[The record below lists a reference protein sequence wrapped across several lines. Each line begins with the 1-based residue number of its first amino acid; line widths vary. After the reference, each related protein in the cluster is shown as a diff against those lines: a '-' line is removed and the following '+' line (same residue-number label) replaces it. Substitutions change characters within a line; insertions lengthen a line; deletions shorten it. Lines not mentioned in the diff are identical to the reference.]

1 MAETVKMPIM
11 SHFSEMRRRFFRSV
25 IAIVVATAISFIFY
39 HQIFDFLLAPG
50 PEDMQLQAIE
60 VMENLS
66 AVFRVC
72 LTAGFIIAMPFI
84 VYQLF
89 AFLAPALRP
98 NEKRYVYTAVPFVGG
113 LFLAGVAFAYF
124 IALPAALDFLLNF
137 AKDIATPEIRISN
150 YINIVTRLLV
160 AVGISFELP
169 IIIMVMARVGIV
181 TPEWLAGKRKI
192 WLVVAFVLGA
202 LITPTF
208 DPINQTIIA
217 IPLIILYELSIILA
231 RIVRRR
237 KKEAAV

>member
-1 MAETVKMPIM
+1 MAETAKMPIM

-25 IAIVVATAISFIFY
+25 
-39 HQIFDFLLAPG
+39 LA
-50 PEDMQLQAIE
+50 
-60 VMENLS
+60 
-66 AVFRVC
+66 C

-84 VYQLF
+84 VYQFF
-89 AFLAPALRP
+89 AFLAPALRTS
-98 NEKRYVYTAVPFVGG
+98 EKRYVYTALPFIGG
-113 LFLAGVAFAYF
+113 LFLAGVAFAYYV
-124 IALPAALDFLLNF
+124 ALPAALNFLLTF
-137 AKDIATPEIRISN
+137 GSDIASPEIRISN

-160 AVGISFELP
+160 AVGISFEMP
-169 IIIMVMARVGIV
+169 IIIMVLARVGIV

-192 WLVVAFVLGA
+192 WLVVAFILGA

-217 IPLIILYELSIILA
+217 IPLIILYEVSIILA

>member
-1 MAETVKMPIM
+1 MPIM
-11 SHFSEMRRRFFRSV
+11 SHFTEMRRRFFRSV
-25 IAIVVATAISFIFY
+25 IAIVVATALAFIFY
-39 HQIFDFLLAPG
+39 NQIFDFLLIPAG
-50 PEDMQLQAIE
+50 PDFDPNYIE
-60 VMENLS
+60 VMEMIS
-66 AVFRVC
+66 TIFKVC

-84 VYQLF
+84 VYQFF

-98 NEKRYVYTAVPFVGG
+98 NEKRYVYMAVPFVGG
-113 LFLAGVAFAYF
+113 LFLAGVAFAYYV
-124 IALPAALDFLLNF
+124 ALPAALDFLLSF
-137 AKDIATPEIRISN
+137 GAGIADPEIRISN

-237 KKEAAV
+237 KKEVAA

>member
-1 MAETVKMPIM
+1 MAEVGKMPIM

-25 IAIVVATAISFIFY
+25 IAIIVATALSFIFY
-39 HQIFDFLLAPG
+39 NQIFEFLLAPG

-72 LTAGFIIAMPFI
+72 LTAGFVIAMPFI
-84 VYQLF
+84 VYQVF

-98 NEKRYVYTAVPFVGG
+98 NEKRYVFSAVPFIGG

-137 AKDIATPEIRISN
+137 AKDIATPEIRVSN

-169 IIIMVMARVGIV
+169 IIIMVLARVGIV
-181 TPEWLAGKRKI
+181 SPEWLAGKRKI
-192 WLVVAFVLGA
+192 WVVVAFVLGA

-217 IPLIILYELSIILA
+217 LPLILLYELSILLA

>member
-1 MAETVKMPIM
+1 M
-11 SHFSEMRRRFFRSV
+11 
-25 IAIVVATAISFIFY
+25 IAIVVATALAFIFY
-39 HQIFDFLLAPG
+39 NQIFDFLLIPAG
-50 PEDMQLQAIE
+50 PDFDPNYIE
-60 VMENLS
+60 VMEMIS
-66 AVFRVC
+66 TIFKVC

-84 VYQLF
+84 VYQFF

-98 NEKRYVYTAVPFVGG
+98 NEKRYVYMAVPFVGA
-113 LFLAGVAFAYF
+113 LFLAGVAFAYYV
-124 IALPAALDFLLNF
+124 ALPAALDFLLSF
-137 AKDIATPEIRISN
+137 GAGIADPEIRISN

-237 KKEAAV
+237 KKEAAA